1 MKYLSFLLIGASIA
15 LFLLREQGV
24 VGASVLGA
32 TVLIVDYWCLRLR
45 FELVR
50 RSRTGFKMFPVMAV
64 FMLRLLNVITFSM
77 IGNRWLAPAAWR
89 LLVLI
94 LLSIP
99 IWNLWESSRL
109 ANRC

>member
-1 MKYLSFLLIGASIA
+1 MRYLPFLMIGASVT

-32 TVLIVDYWCLRLR
+32 TALIVDYWCLKLR

-50 RSRTGFKMFPVMAV
+50 RSWTSFKMFPVIAV
-64 FMLRLLNVITFSM
+64 FLIRFLNVILFSM
-77 IGNRWLAPAAWR
+77 IGNWWLAPAAWR
-89 LLVLI
+89 LLIWI

-99 IWNLWESSRL
+99 IWNLWESGRL
-109 ANRC
+109 ANRY